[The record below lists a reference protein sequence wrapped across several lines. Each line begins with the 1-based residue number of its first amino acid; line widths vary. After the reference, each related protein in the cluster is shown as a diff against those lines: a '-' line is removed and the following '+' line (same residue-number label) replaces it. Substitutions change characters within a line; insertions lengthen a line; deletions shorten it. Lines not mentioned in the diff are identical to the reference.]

1 VPLLATP
8 ALVNEVRLAVRRDG
22 RVAEAALVT
31 RSLADAADRAL
42 LAAIRD
48 ADSAQVLPALP
59 AGSPEKVTVFL
70 SLVLGGRTQHP
81 DSATT
86 ATATRRDVAVLSLP
100 QFRDARGVRPAVGQR
115 GPKYPPGVKA
125 VGREGSVDLSFVV
138 DETGRVT
145 PGTVRLVSFTTA
157 AFAQAVLDIVPRFRL
172 EPATIGGCP
181 VKQLVRQPFQF
192 HLTY

>member
-1 VPLLATP
+1 
-8 ALVNEVRLAVRRDG
+8 
-22 RVAEAALVT
+22 
-31 RSLADAADRAL
+31 
-42 LAAIRD
+42 
-48 ADSAQVLPALP
+48 
-59 AGSPEKVTVFL
+59 
-70 SLVLGGRTQHP
+70 
-81 DSATT
+81 
-86 ATATRRDVAVLSLP
+86 
-100 QFRDARGVRPAVGQR
+100 
-115 GPKYPPGVKA
+115 VKA